1 MFIYRETRWRYKSG
15 FKIRMI
21 DVTIDTIDAS
31 KTQEEQQ
38 AKIEK
43 ISLVAL
49 LSKMQKM
56 LSTLCRP
63 LKRNSIDFYQNRYIS
78 TG

>member
-1 MFIYRETRWRYKSG
+1 MLRYRETRWRYKSG

-43 ISLVAL
+43 ILLVAL
-49 LSKMQKM
+49 LSKKQKKCC
-56 LSTLCRP
+56 LP
-63 LKRNSIDFYQNRYIS
+63 YAGALKE
-78 TG
+78 TV